1 MNPILETNPI
11 ILVMNLQ
18 SIDPLVVFRQ
28 IELKV
33 GLKLLQI
40 IGKPFEEFRIEYKE
54 ILELISE
61 LLDCQNLI
69 SRSMGFLHNFC
80 WLRYETFL
88 YFKNFEHILH
98 TSEIEW
104 WGNLDDQEFNMVDR
118 LENYNNLFIGENHEK
133 RN

>member
-1 MNPILETNPI
+1 MNPILETNPF

-28 IELKV
+28 TELKV

-61 LLDCQNLI
+61 LEETKRIVVRQAHQPDLI
-69 SRSMGFLHNFC
+69 
-80 WLRYETFL
+80 L
-88 YFKNFEHILH
+88 YLI
-98 TSEIEW
+98 
-104 WGNLDDQEFNMVDR
+104 
-118 LENYNNLFIGENHEK
+118 
-133 RN
+133 